1 MKGYGLPSR
10 EVHESGPFANGPG
23 YVGCP
28 QGALVRA
35 RWRSEIRTGGA
46 VERVTVLCLA
56 GSVAASAMLV
66 GCNRDGRAAERER
79 GTVSAAPV
87 SAPAPLRESSAV
99 VPTVRIRSRAPSS
112 LQGSAAGGT
121 PALVAHPDHIQAG
134 LVAQRSLAVLVNP
147 REHDPRA
154 LEEGKQLFVAYNCG
168 DCHGG
173 DGSGGMGPS
182 LQDGRWHFGGTA
194 GDVYESI
201 SEGRPDGMPSWGGRI
216 SDAQIWALVTYVRTL
231 SSGKNVTT
239 ESFEGAG
246 TVARGGH

>member
-1 MKGYGLPSR
+1 MD
-10 EVHESGPFANGPG
+10 
-23 YVGCP
+23 
-28 QGALVRA
+28 
-35 RWRSEIRTGGA
+35 
-46 VERVTVLCLA
+46 RVTRVCIAGCVATLA
-56 GSVAASAMLV
+56 ILA
-66 GCNRDGRAAERER
+66 GCNREGRAAEQSV
-79 GTVSAAPV
+79 GTVEATPV
-87 SAPAPLRESSAV
+87 SQSASLPPSPPVSLPASQAVLRAAAVTDGGVARSVGSSAQ
-99 VPTVRIRSRAPSS
+99 IGGGHESDAQSDAQSGSS
-112 LQGSAAGGT
+112 KGGT
-121 PALVAHPDHIQAG
+121 AALVAHPDHIQVG

-154 LEEGKQLFVAYNCG
+154 LDEGKQLFVAYNCA

-173 DGSGGMGPS
+173 EGSGGMGPS

>member
-1 MKGYGLPSR
+1 MD
-10 EVHESGPFANGPG
+10 
-23 YVGCP
+23 
-28 QGALVRA
+28 
-35 RWRSEIRTGGA
+35 
-46 VERVTVLCLA
+46 RVTRVCIAGCVATLA
-56 GSVAASAMLV
+56 ILA
-66 GCNRDGRAAERER
+66 GCNREGRAAEQSV
-79 GTVSAAPV
+79 GTVEATPV
-87 SAPAPLRESSAV
+87 SQSASLPPSPPVSLPASQGVLRAAAVTDGGVARSVGSSAQ
-99 VPTVRIRSRAPSS
+99 IGGGHESDAQSDAQSGSS
-112 LQGSAAGGT
+112 KGGT
-121 PALVAHPDHIQAG
+121 AALVAHPDHIQVG

-154 LEEGKQLFVAYNCG
+154 LDEGKQLFVAYNCA

-173 DGSGGMGPS
+173 EGSGGMGPS